1 MAVDIMKANAMAMPN
16 RASTANATARRN
28 REIVSIMMVGCKT
41 GEKVPV
47 YPLSFGGNGRRTAL
61 LPEELE

>member
-1 MAVDIMKANAMAMPN
+1 MAVDIMKANAMTMPT
-16 RASTANATARRN
+16 RAKTAKATARRN

-47 YPLSFGGNGRRTAL
+47 YPLSLEGSGGREAL
-61 LPEELE
+61 LPRE